1 MFRDYQRLL
10 RQEEVSHAGVPLVQ
24 IVLVE
29 ALLFAV
35 VGWDVMV
42 FAPPLIEAEAWM
54 TDPADPGM
62 HEVSVGETGCQGL
75 VLAHRCDRMRSTAG
89 PSSFLSTTTPPYRRD
104 GRCGWHFVGL

>member
-1 MFRDYQRLL
+1 MFVGDQGLL
-10 RQEEVSHAGVPLVQ
+10 GQEEFSDARVSLVEA
-24 IVLVE
+24 VLVE

-42 FAPPLIEAEAWM
+42 FAPPLIEAKAWM

-75 VLAHRCDRMRSTAG
+75 VLAHRCDPIRSTAG

-104 GRCGWHFVGL
+104 GRCGWLFVGL